1 MRAFQRLLQSTFI
14 ALAVLLTGCGG
25 GSGGGSVASGG
36 IGGTGQIA
44 SGTITAFGSIF
55 VNGIEFKNI
64 GTATCTIDGASVPG
78 SNCQSSLQLGMVVKV
93 NGTFDSTTGT
103 GTTTQVVYNDDVD
116 GPVSNILPTT
126 ANLGPADV
134 TRTFTVLNTKVQ
146 IDSASTK
153 FTSTT
158 GTKGFRT
165 LTDTDVVE
173 VSGFFDSNGLLHAT
187 YIEVKPT
194 FTNNTTKVE
203 IKGSV
208 SMTNPAGGASAAGDS
223 FDVTGTNNI
232 PINVVIASSSQVPGG
247 ADLSDMPGG
256 VVQKNTLVEVRGT
269 YDSATKT
276 ITADRV
282 QPDDT
287 SIGGDGDEVNIEGLV
302 TDFVSQGNFKVAG
315 QQVDATS
322 AIFSPLTLMSQ
333 LANGIK
339 VEVEGHISG
348 TTLNATK
355 VESRGN
361 DIKIEA
367 KVLSKDPAANTVTV
381 QFASGD
387 ALVVQVDNQT
397 QMEDKTNAVQNLK
410 VSNFNA
416 GDFLEIRGFINTD
429 TMIDVTASQIRRT
442 TPDDDVLE
450 GPLDSASGVSNS
462 VSILGVNFTTDPVN
476 TDFSGS
482 GVSDSATFYN
492 KAQGGCIVKVEDGDV
507 PTTNPNGVADEISL
521 EGSCP

>member
-1 MRAFQRLLQSTFI
+1 MRAFHQLLQSTFI
-14 ALAVLLTGCGG
+14 ALAVLLAGCGG

-64 GTATCTIDGASVPG
+64 GTATCTIDGTSVLG

-93 NGTFDSTTGT
+93 NGTFDSTTGA
-103 GTTTQVVYNDDVD
+103 GTATQVVYNNDVD

-153 FTSTT
+153 FISTT
-158 GTKGFRT
+158 GTKGFSN
-165 LTDTDVVE
+165 LADADVVE

-194 FTNNTTKVE
+194 FSNTTKVE

-208 SMTNPAGGASAAGDS
+208 SITNPVGGASAAGDS
-223 FDVTGTNNI
+223 FVVTGTNNI
-232 PINVVIASSSQVPGG
+232 PINVVIANSSQVPGG

-256 VVQKNTLVEVRGT
+256 VVQNNTLVEVRGT

-302 TDFVSQGNFKVAG
+302 TDFVSQSNFKVAG

-339 VEVEGHISG
+339 VEVEGNISG

-367 KVLSKDPAANTVTV
+367 RVSKNPVGNTVTV
-381 QFASGD
+381 QFASGGT
-387 ALVVQVDNQT
+387 LVILVDNQT
-397 QMEDKTNAVQNLK
+397 QMEDKFGPAPIQKFHLPDITK
-410 VSNFNA
+410 D
-416 GDFLEIRGFINTD
+416 DFLEIRGFINTD

-442 TPDDDVLE
+442 TLDDDVLE

-482 GVSDSATFYN
+482 GVSDSTTFYN
-492 KAQGGCIVKVEDGDV
+492 NAQGGCIVKVEDGDV
-507 PTTNPNGVADEISL
+507 PTTYPNGIADEISL